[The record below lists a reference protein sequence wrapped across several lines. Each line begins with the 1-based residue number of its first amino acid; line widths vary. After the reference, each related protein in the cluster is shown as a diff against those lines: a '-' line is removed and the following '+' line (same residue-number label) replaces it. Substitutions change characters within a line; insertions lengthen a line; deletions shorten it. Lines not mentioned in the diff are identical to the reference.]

1 MSLNHENT
9 QFKNSNGFAAKIVHD
24 MYWYQRF
31 RNKRKH
37 AKQSKLINPERNNK
51 VNTACDKS
59 RPFVFERQNQLCH
72 YTNLEVRNGVEEVID
87 LVWVVDRCGYGVGT
101 LHTVVC

>member
-31 RNKRKH
+31 RNNRKH
-37 AKQSKLINPERNNK
+37 VKQSILINPERNN
-51 VNTACDKS
+51 
-59 RPFVFERQNQLCH
+59 
-72 YTNLEVRNGVEEVID
+72 
-87 LVWVVDRCGYGVGT
+87 
-101 LHTVVC
+101 

>member
-1 MSLNHENT
+1 MYGKINLWWRKSRTKKEGKLTGLPELNDLLKRKHQFPMSLNHENT

-37 AKQSKLINPERNNK
+37 AKQSILINPERNN
-51 VNTACDKS
+51 
-59 RPFVFERQNQLCH
+59 
-72 YTNLEVRNGVEEVID
+72 
-87 LVWVVDRCGYGVGT
+87 
-101 LHTVVC
+101 

>member
-37 AKQSKLINPERNNK
+37 AKQSILINPERNNS
-51 VNTACDKS
+51 TLLA
-59 RPFVFERQNQLCH
+59 
-72 YTNLEVRNGVEEVID
+72 TNLDHSSLKDRINSVIS
-87 LVWVVDRCGYGVGT
+87 LT
-101 LHTVVC
+101 LK